1 MADADSVTPGL
12 ATLLAQGWDVTEPGE
27 GGRWGGLPPEIPAN
41 IAGPLSQMFS
51 TVARLGGRAY
61 IPWSPAIGPSV
72 FGNSDGSGGVPGVG
86 GAVGLLLDA
95 SNGWG
100 VPGAPDGLA
109 ALKNFTTGWLTSGT
123 GSIVGP
129 TQFSSTGVGGVVPSA
144 AVPFTGGAY
153 YIRIAGDTTCA
164 SGLRYTLSAGGAPN
178 VIVTPSAGSFD
189 FTAVLVLTG
198 TDRHFFQNQSAGTT
212 TIDWSRTQIREM
224 VPNTALATALTQPT
238 GINKPL
244 LASGAVP
251 WAGALEISTNR
262 RMTSTAAASYI
273 TNADTP
279 RFFALAGRAGP
290 TSTTL
295 HTFSAGKVGGTQTRV
310 DMLYMNAGF
319 SLTYLSRDDAGGQ
332 VAATLGPTSAN
343 QVFVIVGSVSAGAA
357 SVWLNGT
364 NVTGSGAVL
373 PTGSAIGD
381 LAVGDFFSPSA
392 EARGVLAYAQGPG
405 AITAADVAVL
415 TRSMSAIA
423 GLPI

>member
-224 VPNTALATALTQPT
+224 VPNTALANALTQAT

-244 LASGAVP
+244 LGNGAVP
-251 WAGALEISTNR
+251 WAGALSFDGNRWMENAGSGPQTSPHWAFATIRSNVSGLNKSFLSLGTGATTAPRVAQFSVNASNRLQVIYNTDAGVSTVLADAV
-262 RMTSTAAASYI
+262 AAP
-273 TNADTP
+273 TGFFLADIVSNGT
-279 RFFALAGRAGP
+279 
-290 TSTTL
+290 TTTL
-295 HTFSAGKVGGTQTRV
+295 SKDGVSVGILTPDAGATTTTHKIVGGAFRSATEAFSG
-310 DMLYMNAGF
+310 DIAG
-319 SLTYLSRDDAGGQ
+319 
-332 VAATLGPTSAN
+332 V
-343 QVFVIVGSVSAGAA
+343 VVGYS
-357 SVWLNGT
+357 
-364 NVTGSGAVL
+364 
-373 PTGSAIGD
+373 
-381 LAVGDFFSPSA
+381 
-392 EARGVLAYAQGPG
+392 
-405 AITAADVAVL
+405 AITAADIAVIRRGL
-415 TRSMSAIA
+415 GFLA
-423 GLPI
+423 GTVTS